1 MEHLRRR
8 PDSGAAGEV
17 EMNCHGCK
25 WLDEVGKKGAG
36 YCCTVVRSKFYRT
49 MPCTI
54 DCGHRA
60 PQIRR
65 QQDDRCELYEAG
77 DFKTRYEK
85 EETDG

>member
-1 MEHLRRR
+1 MEHPRRR
-8 PDSGAAGEV
+8 PDSGADGEV